1 MILNL
6 YYILGIVVVMSLY
19 TIIFKFNRHE
29 KIIEWYH
36 KFKII
41 TKKTPLK
48 SDFRSVDDYN
58 LFTSKNIYQILE
70 TIWSM
75 LGILTSNWFIF
86 LSVLLYNNIT
96 FSVLTD
102 KIRFTIPGKILL
114 FKVFLIKII
123 IYSALIIN
131 HFHYKVDIADL
142 IIKSFY

>member
-1 MILNL
+1 MLLNL

-29 KIIEWYH
+29 KVIEWYH

-41 TKKTPLK
+41 TKRNALK

-58 LFTSKNIYQILE
+58 LFISKNIYQIFE
-70 TIWSM
+70 AMWYM
-75 LGILTSNWFIF
+75 LGLLTGNWFIF
-86 LSVLLYNNIT
+86 LSVLLYSNIT
-96 FSVLTD
+96 LSVLSD